1 MKLNYIWGD
10 DWSQFSWISI
20 QCYKEIYY
28 YYLFFYKKKIMRL
41 SFSSHELIFGR
52 QMPERSLG
60 GEKEKRG
67 WVMTD
72 NLVIHLPLKRGH

>member
-1 MKLNYIWGD
+1 MIDLNFHKY
-10 DWSQFSWISI
+10 QFNATRKFII
-20 QCYKEIYY
+20 II
-28 YYLFFYKKKIMRL
+28 FFFIKKKIMRL

-67 WVMTD
+67 
-72 NLVIHLPLKRGH
+72 

>member
-1 MKLNYIWGD
+1 MIDLNFHEY
-10 DWSQFSWISI
+10 QFNATRKFII
-20 QCYKEIYY
+20 II
-28 YYLFFYKKKIMRL
+28 FFFIKKKIMRL

-67 WVMTD
+67 
-72 NLVIHLPLKRGH
+72 